1 MLDSLS
7 CSFTSISFLT
17 TCSLHNFLVTFF
29 FIKIVQF
36 QMKNNCINHL
46 TDKYLIG
53 FIVRMFNETYLL
65 ENVEI
70 SWDWN
75 INSRHDIASFNNCG
89 IRYWK
94 TIYISNAI
102 CLYRWIWLVIILYK
116 ILNLKVVTKGFSWKD
131 LLSWKHEILHVT
143 FTTIH
148 KNN

>member
-1 MLDSLS
+1 MFIYIYILS
-7 CSFTSISFLT
+7 YYLLITQFSCHF
-17 TCSLHNFLVTFF
+17 FF

-36 QMKNNCINHL
+36 QMKNNCIIHL

>member
-1 MLDSLS
+1 M
-7 CSFTSISFLT
+7 SIT
-17 TCSLHNFLVTFF
+17 HT
-29 FIKIVQF
+29 
-36 QMKNNCINHL
+36 INHL
-46 TDKYLIG
+46 TDEYLIG

-102 CLYRWIWLVIILYK
+102 CLYRWIWLVIILHK

-131 LLSWKHEILHVT
+131 LPSWKHEILHVT
-143 FTTIH
+143 FTTILNIEMYFCIFVGV
-148 KNN
+148 KITQIKIPQNVVDDFGT